1 MSEKPLPFSNGLQL
15 KPMGAVL
22 LLVLGVL
29 VWRLT
34 DATTTTAR
42 LLYVAAIVFEIL
54 FFVGLIFASRLIKRQ
69 HDRAEAA
76 YRAQVAAQVQAAQ
89 EQKARDGQ
97 ESKARDGQESPS
109 PVTSPKPAPS
119 SEPDPQ

>member
-1 MSEKPLPFSNGLQL
+1 MSDKPLPFSNGLQL

-29 VWRLT
+29 IWRLT

-42 LLYVAAIVFEIL
+42 VLYVAAIVFELL
-54 FFVGLIFASRLIKRQ
+54 FFVGLIFASRFIKKQ

-76 YRAQVAAQVQAAQ
+76 YRAQVAAQAEAA
-89 EQKARDGQ
+89 R
-97 ESKARDGQESPS
+97 
-109 PVTSPKPAPS
+109 KPADDAHDAAP
-119 SEPDPQ
+119 EPGPTDAP